1 MVESF
6 ENYPKTISEHK
17 SDKTRSPLDW
27 TVRDALVS
35 MLRMIDAK
43 EIKPDTIVI
52 AYRERP
58 ENGDGTADIFNNG
71 FMVAGCTSLEAM
83 GLCVATSQDIWSEAS
98 K

>member
-35 MLRMIDAK
+35 MLRMIDAGQRLSR
-43 EIKPDTIVI
+43 TQ
-52 AYRERP
+52 
-58 ENGDGTADIFNNG
+58 
-71 FMVAGCTSLEAM
+71 S
-83 GLCVATSQDIWSEAS
+83 
-98 K
+98 